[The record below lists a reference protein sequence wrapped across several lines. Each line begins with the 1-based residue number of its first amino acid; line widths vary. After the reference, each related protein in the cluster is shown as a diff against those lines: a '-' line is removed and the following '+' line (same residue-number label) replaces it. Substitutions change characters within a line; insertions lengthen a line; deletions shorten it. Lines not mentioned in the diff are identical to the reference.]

1 MTGTFLYSRSLAL
14 AARCVEK
21 AMALTTGG
29 PCQLE
34 KIVLIRSDLCAALGI
49 SSSLVVPPPYLV
61 TMIREGYPPGFV
73 VKF

>member
-1 MTGTFLYSRSLAL
+1 
-14 AARCVEK
+14 
-21 AMALTTGG
+21 MALTTGG